1 MDAFEAQPIA
11 LDGHTTVPGL
21 FWHRVTSRPDKVA
34 MREKDRGI
42 WKAYTWGQYGE
53 AAKAIGSGLIA
64 LGLQPGEHSA
74 ILSDNNKEWLFCDLA
89 VLCAAG
95 VSTGIYPT
103 DSPAQVE
110 YLVNDCDAKYLFV
123 EDEEQL
129 DKVLAVRER
138 TPGLRKIIVFDLEG
152 LRSFSDPQV
161 ISLEE
166 LSALGREHAHEHP
179 EEWDARIAMARAGDV
194 AIIVYTSGTTGPSKG
209 AMLSHRNIIFQV
221 GAFERIGLQV
231 DEADEALS
239 FLPLCHV
246 AERLGGCY
254 GQLATMHVANFA
266 EAPDTVPQNL
276 REVAPH
282 ILVAVPRVWEKLY
295 SVITIQIKEGTA
307 LGRLAYRCAIA
318 IGYKASAYALE
329 GKPVPALLRAARTI
343 GDRLVLKNIRVVL
356 GLDRI
361 RWAITGA
368 APISPDLIAWY
379 WAMGVEMYEV
389 YGQTENAG
397 LATSNHP
404 GLLKI
409 GTIGQ
414 AEAGTELEL
423 SPQGEILLRGPHI
436 FKGYLN
442 KPEKTAEALRDGWLY
457 TGDVGVIDNQ
467 GFVRITDRMKDIIIT
482 AGGKNVT
489 PSEIENQL
497 KFSPY
502 ISDAVV
508 IGDKRNYLTCL
519 IMIDHDNV
527 VKFAQDK
534 NVPFTNYASLCR
546 APRGAG
552 ADRPGGGGR
561 QQEVRPRRD
570 HQEVPP
576 DRPTADR
583 RRRGADPHHETEAQP
598 GGEEVRRADQGHVC
612 LCGVRSG
619 EGSPSAVVIPVLVTG
634 IQRAAC
640 AGVCG

>member
-1 MDAFEAQPIA
+1 MNAFETQPAA

-21 FWHRVTSRPDKVA
+21 FWHRVTTRPDKIA
-34 MREKDRGI
+34 MREKSRGI

-64 LGLQPGEHSA
+64 LGLQPGEHTA

-95 VSTGIYPT
+95 ISTGIYPT

-129 DKVLAVRER
+129 DKILAVRER

-166 LSALGREHAHEHP
+166 LTVLGKARAEKHP
-179 EEWDARIAMARAGDV
+179 GEWEARIALAQAGDV

-209 AMLSHRNIIFQV
+209 AMLSHRNLIFQM
-221 GAFERIGLQV
+221 GAFERVGLRV
-231 DEADEALS
+231 EDTDEALS

-282 ILVAVPRVWEKLY
+282 VLVAVPRVWEKLY

-307 LGRLAYRCAIA
+307 LGRLAYRGA
-318 IGYKASAYALE
+318 IGLGIKASILELE
-329 GKPVPALLRAARTI
+329 GKPVPALLRAARAI

-379 WAMGVEMYEV
+379 WAMGVELYEV

-404 GLLKI
+404 GVLKI
-409 GTIGQ
+409 GTIGR
-414 AEAGTELEL
+414 AEPGTELKL
-423 SPQGEILLRGPHI
+423 SPQGEILLRGPHV
-436 FKGYLN
+436 FKGYHN
-442 KPEKTAEALRDGWLY
+442 KPEKTAEALQDGWLY

-546 APRGAG
+546 APEIQELIG
-552 ADRPGGGGR
+552 
-561 QQEVRPRRD
+561 QEVEAANKKFARVETIKKFRLID
-570 HQEVPP
+570 QLL
-576 DRPTADR
+576 TADDEELTPTMKLKR
-583 RRRGADPHHETEAQP
+583 SLVEKKYGALIKDMYA
-598 GGEEVRRADQGHVC
+598 
-612 LCGVRSG
+612 
-619 EGSPSAVVIPVLVTG
+619 SA
-634 IQRAAC
+634 A
-640 AGVCG
+640 